1 MLPTIERRAFISDV
15 DVTNLRLLH
24 FLPGNCSIC
33 RVPSQFPPFPFYST
47 LLPLTRSALVSNVIR
62 APLRQQE
69 EQLLGSADWGTVCVD
84 SSSEITIFS
93 NRIFRF
99 VKISHLTFFGYL
111 ENAGILLLVFLLR
124 YNVVRNLSNTRISRI
139 SILNNL
145 EINKIHF
152 CTIQMYFLICLE
164 ITNGSSFDTKIE
176 NCET

>member
-111 ENAGILLLVFLLR
+111 ENAGILLLVFFYDTALYEIYQIHVYHVYLFWIISKSIKYISVLYRCIFWFVLKLR
-124 YNVVRNLSNTRISRI
+124 MVRV
-139 SILNNL
+139 SI
-145 EINKIHF
+145 
-152 CTIQMYFLICLE
+152 QR
-164 ITNGSSFDTKIE
+164 
-176 NCET
+176 

>member
-84 SSSEITIFS
+84 NSSEITIFS

-111 ENAGILLLVFLLR
+111 ENAGILLLVFF
-124 YNVVRNLSNTRISRI
+124 YDMYDSCTKFIKYTYI
-139 SILNNL
+139 TSILNNL